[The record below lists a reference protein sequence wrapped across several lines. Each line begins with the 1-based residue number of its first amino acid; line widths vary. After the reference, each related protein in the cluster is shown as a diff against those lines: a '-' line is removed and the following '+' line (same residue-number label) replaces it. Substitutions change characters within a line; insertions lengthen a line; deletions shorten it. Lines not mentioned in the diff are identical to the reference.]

1 MLFVY
6 WLFYYLFLLFFEEVI
21 NMAVEYKF
29 DKQLYMHGA
38 CQYFAI
44 QAAEMFHGK
53 VCLWLDRDYM
63 KDEGEDVGLCH
74 AFAKIADGFYV
85 DAAGP
90 FFDISDRD
98 NYYEYNEKRIVE
110 CTVEEA
116 KKILKKIGISCTNP
130 EMKKNAREY
139 LRNNMM
145 AFEVLYGDGY
155 YYFGLCGRIAE
166 GTERGSFDFVLL
178 NPYDAKENKFGSMV
192 SKIHTNLF
200 IKGCQMSFGFK
211 PNKGWYYKK

>member
-1 MLFVY
+1 MKRLTCELCNSTNLIKTDGVFV
-6 WLFYYLFLLFFEEVI
+6 
-21 NMAVEYKF
+21 
-29 DKQLYMHGA
+29 
-38 CQYFAI
+38 CQSCGCKY
-44 QAAEMFHGK
+44 
-53 VCLWLDRDYM
+53 
-63 KDEGEDVGLCH
+63 
-74 AFAKIADGFYV
+74 
-85 DAAGP
+85 
-90 FFDISDRD
+90 
-98 NYYEYNEKRIVE
+98 
-110 CTVEEA
+110 TVEEA
-116 KKILKKIGISCTNP
+116 KKIFKKIGISCTNP

-145 AFEVLYGDGY
+145 AFEILYGDGY

-211 PNKGWYYKK
+211 PIKGWYYKK

>member
-1 MLFVY
+1 
-6 WLFYYLFLLFFEEVI
+6 
-21 NMAVEYKF
+21 MADLKYNKE
-29 DKQLYMHGA
+29 LYFNELSH
-38 CQYFAI
+38 YFAI
-44 QAAEMFHGK
+44 ATAELFGK
-53 VCLWLDRDYM
+53 RISIML
-63 KDEGEDVGLCH
+63 KDDNFVH

-98 NYYEYNEKRIVE
+98 NYYEYNEKHIVE

-116 KKILKKIGISCTNP
+116 KKILKKIGISCTNH

-166 GTERGSFDFVLL
+166 GPERGSFDFVLL
-178 NPYDAKENKFGSMV
+178 NPYNAKENKFGSMV

>member
-1 MLFVY
+1 
-6 WLFYYLFLLFFEEVI
+6 
-21 NMAVEYKF
+21 MAVDYKF
-29 DKQLYMHGA
+29 DKQVYMHGA

-85 DAAGP
+85 DAAGL

-130 EMKKNAREY
+130 EMKKNAREF

-155 YYFGLCGRIAE
+155 YYYFGLCGRIAE
-166 GTERGSFDFVLL
+166 GPERGSFDFVLL
-178 NPYDAKENKFGSMV
+178 NPYNAKENKFGSMV

>member
-1 MLFVY
+1 
-6 WLFYYLFLLFFEEVI
+6 
-21 NMAVEYKF
+21 
-29 DKQLYMHGA
+29 
-38 CQYFAI
+38 
-44 QAAEMFHGK
+44 MFHGK

-116 KKILKKIGISCTNP
+116 KKILKNVGTPSVSRKKQKVFQLILKLSCAAAIG
-130 EMKKNAREY
+130 A
-139 LRNNMM
+139 
-145 AFEVLYGDGY
+145 G
-155 YYFGLCGRIAE
+155 IAVM
-166 GTERGSFDFVLL
+166 F
-178 NPYDAKENKFGSMV
+178 
-192 SKIHTNLF
+192 
-200 IKGCQMSFGFK
+200 MSL
-211 PNKGWYYKK
+211 